1 MKRLLFWTAMLA
13 VYLAAFPAWAAAAP
27 KEPVLKIGVIDTGR
41 IMRESKA
48 AKSAQVL
55 FQKELEAK
63 RAILS
68 AKDKEIRLLDAELK
82 SPDAK
87 LTADA
92 RKAKSD
98 KLAQEV
104 KEFKR
109 MQSDLDEEL
118 KKKDAELT
126 RKLIDEIRQV
136 IRTLVKDEGFTLILE
151 KNSLIHAD
159 DAINITDKV
168 IKLYDSQKK

>member
-1 MKRLLFWTAMLA
+1 
-13 VYLAAFPAWAAAAP
+13 
-27 KEPVLKIGVIDTGR
+27 
-41 IMRESKA
+41 
-48 AKSAQVL
+48 
-55 FQKELEAK
+55 
-63 RAILS
+63 
-68 AKDKEIRLLDAELK
+68 
-82 SPDAK
+82 
-87 LTADA
+87 
-92 RKAKSD
+92 
-98 KLAQEV
+98 
-104 KEFKR
+104 

-168 IKLYDSQKK
+168 IRLYDGQKK